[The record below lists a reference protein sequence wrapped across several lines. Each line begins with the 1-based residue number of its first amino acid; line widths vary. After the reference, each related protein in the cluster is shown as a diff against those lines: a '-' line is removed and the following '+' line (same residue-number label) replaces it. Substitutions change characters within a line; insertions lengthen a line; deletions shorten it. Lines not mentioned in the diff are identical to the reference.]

1 MYAIYKKLTVIF
13 NIKNYLQIG
22 KINFFILIDL
32 GSNKLDFLNE
42 FMIIKLEK
50 ENLIDKEKIDEKLQ
64 LKRFGDLSVEMIH
77 SYTWL
82 TDYYL
87 RFWI

>member
-42 FMIIKLEK
+42 FMIIKFEK
-50 ENLIDKEKIDEKLQ
+50 ENLIDKEKIDEKLNY
-64 LKRFGDLSVEMIH
+64 S
-77 SYTWL
+77 
-82 TDYYL
+82 
-87 RFWI
+87 